1 MRVCTHRYVVQEG
14 EVKVEFAKIE
24 GELTKV
30 PQAVDSSGVY
40 KSVSEIYG
48 NAEGAGE
55 IVEVGGAIVDTVQ
68 LVKCRF
74 QVRKTV
80 QFGKAVRVDIGLTP
94 R

>member
-14 EVKVEFAKIE
+14 EVQLEFAKTE

-30 PQAVDSSGVY
+30 IQAMDSSGVY

-48 NAEGAGE
+48 NNAEGAGE
-55 IVEVGGAIVDTVQ
+55 IVEVGGAILDTVQ

-80 QFGKAVRVDIGLTP
+80 QFGKGVRVDIG
-94 R
+94 